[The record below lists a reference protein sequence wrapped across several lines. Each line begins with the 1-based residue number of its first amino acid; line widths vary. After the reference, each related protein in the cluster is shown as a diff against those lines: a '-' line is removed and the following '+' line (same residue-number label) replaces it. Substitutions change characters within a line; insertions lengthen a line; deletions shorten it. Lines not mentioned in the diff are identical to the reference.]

1 MSWHGIW
8 APAATPAN
16 VLTRFNALMV
26 EASKDADMQK
36 RIKDLNVEP
45 LGVSRLEMAAMVK
58 RDSDIFSR
66 IVKARNIT
74 VD

>member
-16 VLTRFNALMV
+16 VLSRFNAVMV

-58 RDSDIFSR
+58 RDADIFSR